1 MQQTEITI
9 IGEVPQV
16 VDLPVQNVAL
26 CGHFAAAICL
36 CITQARVKRHDSEW
50 AELLGMPKS
59 SFSAIINY
67 DPNKTNPDGTKPRK
81 RNLDGNQ
88 INVLQ
93 RAAGN
98 RAISQWLGLD
108 LAGQC
113 NHQTTATLKADL
125 IARLAEMEEA
135 ERKELAAG

>member
-36 CITQARVKRHDSEW
+36 CTTQARVKRHDSEW

-67 DPNKTNPDGTKPRK
+67 DPGKTNPDGTKPRK

-98 RAISQWLGLD
+98 RAISQWLDMELQ
-108 LAGQC
+108 GQLY
-113 NHQTTATLKADL
+113 HQSAQNRINEL
-125 IARLAEMEEA
+125 
-135 ERKELAAG
+135 RKELERLESVG